1 LLPFLSAWSHVTA
14 QDIDTLRSRGEIR
27 QLIGLLENRH
37 RDVPWLAAEALGA
50 TGPAATGML
59 VQSLDDRHVPV
70 RLGALEA
77 LAAIR
82 DPACTG
88 AVIDTLEHDPNTEV
102 RWAAAIAL
110 GQLMDQRGVL
120 PLKKS
125 LGHPDKFV
133 RFGAAGSLTALG
145 WHPENPSEEAA
156 LLFAGQDW
164 AALRKLGRPAV
175 PLLVRAL
182 SDTDRDVRDHAVEIL
197 GDMRAPELQQAC
209 DRALRDAD
217 GRVRWKAVLA
227 SKKCGVPMMDLPLFM
242 SRRPRTRPNPAAAA
256 VLNLFFLGLGYNY
269 LGKWWGFLIF
279 MSYMTFMLIL
289 SLEVSLNLPLFNV
302 YPNLYSYPVTAIVAY
317 HTYRMAKKVPD
328 L

>member
-1 LLPFLSAWSHVTA
+1 MVPVLRAWGSVSAQEIEA
-14 QDIDTLRSRGEIR
+14 LRARGEIR
-27 QLIGLLENRH
+27 QLADLLGNRH
-37 RDVPWLAAEALGA
+37 RDVQWRAAEVLGEA
-50 TGPAATGML
+50 GPAATETL
-59 VQSLDDRHVPV
+59 VQCLDDRHVPV

-82 DPACTG
+82 DPASTG

-102 RWAAAIAL
+102 RWAAAITL
-110 GQLMDQRGVL
+110 GQIRDQRGIL

-133 RFGAAGSLTALG
+133 RFGAAGSLSALG
-145 WHPENPSEEAA
+145 WHPENPAEEAA

-164 AALRKLGRPAV
+164 AALRTLGRPAV
-175 PLLVRAL
+175 SVLVRAL
-182 SDTDRDVRDHAVEIL
+182 SDADRDVRDHAVEIL

-242 SRRPRTRPNPAAAA
+242 NRRPRTRPDPAAAA